1 MHRLIRFTCSI
12 AAEKIETE
20 QVVRFCREKEN

>member
-12 AAEKIETE
+12 AAEEIGRER
-20 QVVRFCREKEN
+20 VVRFCREKEN

>member
-12 AAEKIETE
+12 AAKEIETE